1 MSDSIDV
8 NILLY
13 ASDQTSPHHEA
24 AREFLTRRTADPEPF
39 CLTWPVLM
47 AYLRIA
53 THPRIFRNPLSPDEA
68 LGNIEALLAYP
79 HVRVLAEEDGF
90 LQVYREA
97 TGHLKARG
105 NLVPDAHVA
114 TLLRQHDVRRLYTLD
129 ADFKKF
135 PFLETRDPFA

>member
-13 ASDQTSPHHEA
+13 ASDRTSPRHRA
-24 AREFLTRRTADPEPF
+24 AREFLARRTADPDPF
-39 CLTWPVLM
+39 YLTWPVLM

-68 LGNIEALLAYP
+68 LGNIEALLACP
-79 HVRVLAEEDGF
+79 QVRVLAEDEGF

-97 TGHLKARG
+97 TGHLKVRG
-105 NLVPDAHVA
+105 NLVSDAHVA
-114 TLLRQHDVRRLYTLD
+114 ALLRQHDVRRLYTLD
-129 ADFKKF
+129 ADFRKF

>member
-13 ASDQTSPHHEA
+13 ASDQASSRHEA
-24 AREFLTRRTADPEPF
+24 AREFLARRVANPEPLY
-39 CLTWPVLM
+39 LTWPVLM

-79 HVRVLAEEDGF
+79 QVRVLAEEDGF
-90 LQVYREA
+90 LQVYRET
-97 TGHLKARG
+97 TGHLKVRG

-114 TLLRQHDVRRLYTLD
+114 TLLRQHEVRRLYTLD

-135 PFLETRDPFA
+135 PFLETRNPLA

>member
-13 ASDQTSPHHEA
+13 ASDETSPRYKA
-24 AREFLTRRTADPEPF
+24 AREFLARRSADPEPF

-68 LGNIEALLAYP
+68 LGNIEALLACP
-79 HVRVLAEEDGF
+79 QARVLTEEEGF
-90 LQVYREA
+90 LQIYRDA
-97 TGHLKARG
+97 TEHLRARG
-105 NLVPDAHVA
+105 NLVPDAHIA
-114 TLLRQHDVRRLYTLD
+114 ALLRQHDIRRLYTLD

-135 PFLETRDPFA
+135 PFLDIRNPFA